1 MDKKLLIV
9 INETNQNFKF
19 VNKECDND
27 ERQIQPYASSSLAS
41 INLTPGQYGAGC
53 DIPDC
58 SASKYFDAHHMA
70 LINPNNNPDETPAFC
85 FWYDDDQN
93 QYYYTITGVYNTD
106 PKEGDTNKVI
116 PGNVSSSETRKAIY
130 IKNDG
135 TLLITD
141 IYNKQK

>member
-1 MDKKLLIV
+1 MEKKLLIV
-9 INETNQNFKF
+9 VNETNQNFKF

-27 ERQIQPYASSSLAS
+27 ERQIQPNASSSLAS
-41 INLTPGQYGAGC
+41 INLTPGQYEAGC

-58 SASKYFDAHHMA
+58 SASEYFDAHHMA
-70 LINPNNNPDETPAFC
+70 FINPNNNSEEIPAFC

-93 QYYYTITGVYNTD
+93 QYYYTTTGKYNTD
-106 PKEGDTNKVI
+106 SKNGETNKII
-116 PGNVSSSETRKAIY
+116 PGNVSSSESRKAIY

-141 IYNKQK
+141 IYNKKE